1 MDVEQNIKS
10 GKGKMK
16 IYKLK
21 KINHISLILSKCFY
35 KVGWFA
41 PGRWLGYFRQ
51 KRTLPFL
58 ENAGKEL
65 LDKDYS
71 YNAEAIPAE
80 KLPVFFM
87 WFQGENNL
95 PIVIEKCL
103 ESIRKNIPDR
113 KIIIITRQN
122 IKEYTDLPDY
132 ILQKVDDGSI
142 TKTFFSDIARA
153 ALLYKN
159 GGTWA
164 DAAIYLTKQVPSS
177 YFDKQYYCPA
187 GIISEHKKDFR
198 YLFNGT
204 KGWNVSFQGTNQ
216 KGFPLYDF
224 LFHFYCK
231 YFSEYPTHA
240 DYFMN
245 DYMMSLFCKHNKQ
258 FRDILNN
265 QQENNQ
271 REFELALMMN
281 KTLSE
286 RTKNKLQ
293 KLLDSNYIHKLTYRK
308 NWQPEIH
315 GKETVYSLFLD
326 EKLIIN

>member
-1 MDVEQNIKS
+1 MNI
-10 GKGKMK
+10 
-16 IYKLK
+16 YRLK
-21 KINHISLILSKCFY
+21 KLNHFSLILSKCFF
-35 KVGWFA
+35 KIGWYT

-58 ENAGKEL
+58 EKIGQEL

-71 YNAEAIPAE
+71 YEGQTLNSKE
-80 KLPVFFM
+80 LPIFFM
-87 WFQGENNL
+87 WFQGEDNL
-95 PIVIEKCL
+95 PLVIQKCL

-113 KIIIITRQN
+113 KVIIITRQN
-122 IKEYTDLPDY
+122 IQQYSDIPDY
-132 ILQKVDDGSI
+132 ILEKVDNGSI

-153 ALLYKN
+153 GLLYKN
-159 GGTWA
+159 GGTWV
-164 DAAIYLTKQVPSS
+164 DAAIFLTKQIPDE
-177 YFDKQYYCPA
+177 YFDKQYYCPS

-258 FRDILNN
+258 FWDILNN
-265 QQENNQ
+265 QPANNQ
-271 REFELALMMN
+271 REFDLALMMN
-281 KTLSE
+281 KILTAS
-286 RTKNKLQ
+286 NKKKLE
-293 KLLDSNYIHKLTYRK
+293 KLLDSTFIHKLTYRK
-308 NWQPEIH
+308 NWVPEKNS
-315 GKETVYSLFLD
+315 KETVFGYIMKD
-326 EKLIIN
+326 

>member
-1 MDVEQNIKS
+1 MN
-10 GKGKMK
+10 
-16 IYKLK
+16 YLKLK
-21 KINHISLILSKCFY
+21 KINNLSLILSKCFY
-35 KVGWFA
+35 KVKVFF

-58 ENAGKEL
+58 EQIGLEL

-71 YNAEAIPAE
+71 YDGNPLPVSQ
-80 KLPVFFM
+80 LPVFFM

-95 PIVIEKCL
+95 PPVIQKCL
-103 ESIRKNIPDR
+103 ESIRKNMPDR
-113 KIIIITRQN
+113 KVIIITRKN
-122 IKEYTDLPDY
+122 ITQYTDIPDY

-164 DAAIYLTKQVPSS
+164 DAAIYLTKKVPQEYYERS
-177 YFDKQYYCPA
+177 YYCPA
-187 GIISEHKKDFR
+187 GIYSEHKKDFR

-231 YFSEYPTHA
+231 YFSEYSTHV

-245 DYMMSLFCKHNKQ
+245 DFMMSLFCKHNPTFKK
-258 FRDILNN
+258 LLKE
-265 QQENNQ
+265 QQKNNQ
-271 REFELALMMN
+271 REFDLALMMN
-281 KTLSE
+281 KTLTE
-286 RTKNKLQ
+286 KNRKKLDR
-293 KLLDSNYIHKLTYRK
+293 LLKENFIHKLTYRK
-308 NWQPEIH
+308 NWKTEH
-315 GKETVYSLFLD
+315 KGKKTVYSLLLED
-326 EKLIIN
+326 NL

>member
-1 MDVEQNIKS
+1 MRMSEFMN
-10 GKGKMK
+10 
-16 IYKLK
+16 IYKIK
-21 KINHISLILSKCFY
+21 KINHYSLILSKCFF
-35 KVGWFA
+35 KVGWFT

-58 ENAGKEL
+58 EEFGKDL
-65 LDKDYS
+65 LDKEYS
-71 YNAEAIPAE
+71 YEGTQLPLE
-80 KLPVFFM
+80 ELPVFFM
-87 WFQGENNL
+87 WFQGENEL
-95 PIVIEKCL
+95 PVVIKKCL
-103 ESIRKNIPDR
+103 ESIRKNIPNR
-113 KIIIITRQN
+113 KVIIITRQN

-159 GGTWA
+159 GGTWV
-164 DAAIYLTKQVPSS
+164 DAAIYLTKQVPDS
-177 YFDKQYYCPA
+177 YFNKQYYCPA

-224 LFHFYCK
+224 LFHFYNK
-231 YFSEYPTHA
+231 YFAEYQTHA

-258 FRDILNN
+258 FWDILNN
-265 QQENNQ
+265 QEANNQ
-271 REFELALMMN
+271 REFDLALMMN
-281 KTLSE
+281 KRLNDKTNRKL
-286 RTKNKLQ
+286 KN
-293 KLLDSNYIHKLTYRK
+293 LLESNFIHKLTYRK
-308 NWQPEIH
+308 NWKTEIN
-315 GKETVYSLFLD
+315 GIKTVYNSF
-326 EKLIIN
+326 INSNF

>member
-1 MDVEQNIKS
+1 MN
-10 GKGKMK
+10 
-16 IYKLK
+16 YLRLK
-21 KINHISLILSKCFY
+21 KLNHYSLILSKCFF
-35 KVGWFA
+35 KVKWFT

-58 ENAGKEL
+58 ESIGKEL

-71 YNAEAIPAE
+71 YDGQ
-80 KLPVFFM
+80 KLPVQDLPIFFM

-95 PIVIEKCL
+95 PVVIQKCL

-113 KIIIITRQN
+113 KVIIITREN
-122 IKEYTDLPDY
+122 ITQYSDIPDY
-132 ILQKVDDGSI
+132 ILQMVDEGSI

-159 GGTWA
+159 GGTWV
-164 DAAIYLTKQVPSS
+164 DAAIYLTKQIPDS

-204 KGWNVSFQGTNQ
+204 KGWNVSFQGTDQ
-216 KGFPLYDF
+216 KEFPLYDF

-231 YFSEYPTHA
+231 YFSEYPTHV

-258 FRDILNN
+258 FWDILNN
-265 QQENNQ
+265 QQENNI
-271 REFELALMMN
+271 REFDLALMMN
-281 KTLSE
+281 KIL
-286 RTKNKLQ
+286 NKSNEK
-293 KLLDSNYIHKLTYRK
+293 KLEQLLNNTFIHKLTYRK
-308 NWQPEIH
+308 NWQPEI
-315 GKETVYSLFLD
+315 KNQKTVYSLFLD
-326 EKLIIN
+326 SRF

>member
-1 MDVEQNIKS
+1 MRMSKN
-10 GKGKMK
+10 MN
-16 IYKLK
+16 IYKIK
-21 KINHISLILSKCFY
+21 KLNHYSLILSKCFY
-35 KVGWFA
+35 KVGFFT

-58 ENAGKEL
+58 EEFGKEL

-71 YNAEAIPAE
+71 YQGKPLELKE
-80 KLPVFFM
+80 LPVFFM
-87 WFQGENNL
+87 WFQGEKEL
-95 PIVIEKCL
+95 PPVLQKCL
-103 ESIRKNIPDR
+103 ESIRKNIPNR

-132 ILQKVDDGSI
+132 ILEKVDNGSI

-159 GGTWA
+159 GGTWV
-164 DAAIYLTKQVPSS
+164 DAAIYLTKEIPDS
-177 YFDKQYYCPA
+177 YFNKQYYCPA

-224 LFHFYCK
+224 LFHFYNK
-231 YFSEYPTHA
+231 YFAEYPTHA

-258 FRDILNN
+258 FWDILNN
-265 QQENNQ
+265 QEENN
-271 REFELALMMN
+271 RYEFDLALLMN
-281 KTLSE
+281 KKLNKQ
-286 RTKNKLQ
+286 TKFKLQ
-293 KLLDSNYIHKLTYRK
+293 KLLDSNFIHKLTYRK
-308 NWQPEIH
+308 NWKREIN
-315 GKETVYSLFLD
+315 GIKTVYNSFLNSD
-326 EKLIIN
+326 F

>member
-1 MDVEQNIKS
+1 MN
-10 GKGKMK
+10 
-16 IYKLK
+16 YLRLK
-21 KINHISLILSKCFY
+21 KLNHYSLILSKCFF
-35 KVGWFA
+35 KVKWFT

-58 ENAGKEL
+58 ESIGKEL

-71 YNAEAIPAE
+71 YDRQ
-80 KLPVFFM
+80 KLPIQDLPIFFM

-95 PIVIEKCL
+95 PVVIQKCL
-103 ESIRKNIPDR
+103 ESIRKHIPNR
-113 KIIIITRQN
+113 KVIIITREN
-122 IKEYTDLPDY
+122 ITQYSDIPDY
-132 ILQKVDDGSI
+132 ILQLVDEGSI

-159 GGTWA
+159 GGTWV
-164 DAAIYLTKQVPSS
+164 DAAIYLTKQIPDS

-204 KGWNVSFQGTNQ
+204 KGWNVSFQGTDQ
-216 KGFPLYDF
+216 KEFPLYDF

-231 YFSEYPTHA
+231 YFSEYPTHV

-258 FRDILNN
+258 FWDILNN
-265 QQENNQ
+265 QQENNI
-271 REFELALMMN
+271 REFDLALMMN
-281 KTLSE
+281 KIL
-286 RTKNKLQ
+286 NKSNEK
-293 KLLDSNYIHKLTYRK
+293 KLEQLLNNTFIHKLTYRK
-308 NWQPEIH
+308 NWQPEI
-315 GKETVYSLFLD
+315 KNQKTVYSLFLD
-326 EKLIIN
+326 SRF

>member
-1 MDVEQNIKS
+1 MN
-10 GKGKMK
+10 

-21 KINHISLILSKCFY
+21 KINHYSLILSKCFFKLGLY
-35 KVGWFA
+35 T

-58 ENAGKEL
+58 ESVGNEL
-65 LDKDYS
+65 LNKDYS
-71 YNAEAIPAE
+71 YEGERIPLID
-80 KLPVFFM
+80 LPVFFM

-95 PIVIEKCL
+95 PLVIQKCL

-113 KIIIITRQN
+113 KVIIITRQN

-142 TKTFFSDIARA
+142 TKTFFSDIARS

-159 GGTWA
+159 GGTWV
-164 DAAIYLTKQVPSS
+164 DAAIYLTKQIPDS

-216 KGFPLYDF
+216 KRFPLYDF

-231 YFSEYPTHA
+231 YFSEYNTHV

-258 FRDILNN
+258 FWNILNN
-265 QQENNQ
+265 QPENNV
-271 REFELALMMN
+271 REFDLALMMN
-281 KTLSE
+281 KTLNS
-286 RTKNKLQ
+286 TNQKKLE
-293 KLLDSNYIHKLTYRK
+293 KLLDNTYIHKLTYRK
-308 NWQPEIH
+308 NWKTEIKKH
-315 GKETVYSLFLD
+315 VTIYGHIIFNKE
-326 EKLIIN
+326 

>member
-1 MDVEQNIKS
+1 MNIC
-10 GKGKMK
+10 
-16 IYKLK
+16 KLK
-21 KINHISLILSKCFY
+21 KINHYSLILSKCFY
-35 KVGWFA
+35 KVGWYT

-51 KRTLPFL
+51 KRTFPFL
-58 ENAGKEL
+58 EKIGQELLNKEYSYEGQSIDSKEL
-65 LDKDYS
+65 P
-71 YNAEAIPAE
+71 I
-80 KLPVFFM
+80 FFM

-95 PIVIEKCL
+95 PVVIQKCL

-113 KIIIITRQN
+113 KVIIITREN
-122 IKEYTDLPDY
+122 IKQYCDMPDY

-164 DAAIYLTKQVPSS
+164 DAAIYLTKQIPAV
-177 YFDKQYYCPA
+177 YCNKQYYCPA

-224 LFHFYCK
+224 LFNFYCK
-231 YFSEYPTHA
+231 YFAEYPTHA

-245 DYMMSLFCKHNKQ
+245 DYMMSLFCKHNKT
-258 FRDILNN
+258 FWNILNN
-265 QQENNQ
+265 QAANNE
-271 REFELALMMN
+271 REFDLALMMN
-281 KTLSE
+281 KPLNIS
-286 RTKNKLQ
+286 NKKKLH
-293 KLLDSNYIHKLTYRK
+293 KLLENTFIHKLTYRK
-308 NWQPEIH
+308 NWQLKKNNIP
-315 GKETVYSLFLD
+315 TVYSLLYNST
-326 EKLIIN
+326 L

>member
-1 MDVEQNIKS
+1 MNIY
-10 GKGKMK
+10 
-16 IYKLK
+16 ILK
-21 KINHISLILSKCFY
+21 KINHISLTLSKCFY
-35 KVGWFA
+35 KIGLFT

-58 ENAGKEL
+58 EQIGKEL
-65 LDKDYS
+65 LEKEYS
-71 YNAEAIPAE
+71 YEGNALSSEE
-80 KLPVFFM
+80 LPVFFM

-95 PIVIEKCL
+95 PIVIQKCL
-103 ESIRKNIPDR
+103 ESIRENIPNR
-113 KIIIITRQN
+113 KVIIITREN

-164 DAAIYLTKQVPSS
+164 DAAIFLTKPVSPEYFNSS
-177 YFDKQYYCPA
+177 YYCPC

-204 KGWNVSFQGTNQ
+204 KGWNVSFQGTN
-216 KGFPLYDF
+216 KKHFPLYDF

-231 YFSEYPTHA
+231 YFSEYNTHV

-245 DYMMSLFCKHNKQ
+245 DYMMSLFCKHNKTFWKLLDEQ
-258 FRDILNN
+258 AT
-265 QQENNQ
+265 NNQ
-271 REFELALMMN
+271 REFDLALMMN
-281 KTLSE
+281 KVLNS
-286 RTKNKLQ
+286 KNKKKLE
-293 KLLDSNYIHKLTYRK
+293 KLLEQNYIHKLTYRK
-308 NWQPEIH
+308 NWQRIRHNNKTIYDFVCFNNE
-315 GKETVYSLFLD
+315 
-326 EKLIIN
+326 

>member
-1 MDVEQNIKS
+1 MRMSKN
-10 GKGKMK
+10 MN
-16 IYKLK
+16 IYKIK
-21 KINHISLILSKCFY
+21 KLNHYSLILSKCFY
-35 KVGWFA
+35 KAGFFT

-58 ENAGKEL
+58 EEFGKEL

-71 YNAEAIPAE
+71 YQGQPLELNE
-80 KLPVFFM
+80 LPVFFM
-87 WFQGENNL
+87 WFQGGKEL
-95 PIVIEKCL
+95 PPVIQRCL
-103 ESIRKNIPDR
+103 ESIRKNIPKR

-132 ILQKVDDGSI
+132 ILEKVDNGSI

-159 GGTWA
+159 GGTWV
-164 DAAIYLTKQVPSS
+164 DAAIYLTKQIPDS
-177 YFDKQYYCPA
+177 YCNKEYYCPA

-231 YFSEYPTHA
+231 YFSEYPTHI

-245 DYMMSLFCKHNKQ
+245 DYMMSLFCKHNKR
-258 FRDILNN
+258 FWNILNN
-265 QQENNQ
+265 QSENNK
-271 REFELALMMN
+271 REFDLALMMN
-281 KTLSE
+281 KTLNLS
-286 RTKNKLQ
+286 NKKKLEE
-293 KLLDSNYIHKLTYRK
+293 LLDNTFIHKLTYRK
-308 NWQPEIH
+308 NWKLIKNN
-315 GKETVYSLFLD
+315 KETIFSLLYNS
-326 EKLIIN
+326 KI

>member
-1 MDVEQNIKS
+1 MNL
-10 GKGKMK
+10 
-16 IYKLK
+16 YKLK
-21 KINHISLILSKCFY
+21 KINHYSLILSKCFY
-35 KVGWFA
+35 KVGWYT

-58 ENAGKEL
+58 EKIGQEL
-65 LDKDYS
+65 LDKEYS
-71 YNAEAIPAE
+71 YEGRALDSKN
-80 KLPVFFM
+80 LPIFFM

-95 PIVIEKCL
+95 PVVIQKCL

-113 KIIIITRQN
+113 KVIIITREN
-122 IKEYTDLPDY
+122 INQYADIPDY

-164 DAAIYLTKQVPSS
+164 DAAIYLTKKIPSD

-224 LFHFYCK
+224 LYHFYCK

-245 DYMMSLFCKHNKQ
+245 DYMMSLFCKHNKT
-258 FRDILNN
+258 FWNILNN
-265 QQENNQ
+265 QETNNE
-271 REFELALMMN
+271 REFDLALMMN
-281 KTLSE
+281 KRL
-286 RTKNKLQ
+286 NKSNETRLHR
-293 KLLDSNYIHKLTYRK
+293 LLNNTFIHKLTYRK
-308 NWQPEIH
+308 NWKTEINNS
-315 GKETVYSLFLD
+315 KTVYSLFLTSD
-326 EKLIIN
+326 FKE

>member
-1 MDVEQNIKS
+1 MN
-10 GKGKMK
+10 
-16 IYKLK
+16 YLKLK
-21 KINHISLILSKCFY
+21 KLNHDSLILSKCFY
-35 KVGWFA
+35 KAGWFA

-58 ENAGKEL
+58 EQIGKEL
-65 LDKDYS
+65 LDKEYS
-71 YNAEAIPAE
+71 YDGQPIPAE
-80 KLPVFFM
+80 ELPIFFM
-87 WFQGENNL
+87 WFQGENEL
-95 PIVIEKCL
+95 PEVIQKCL
-103 ESIRKNIPDR
+103 ESIRKNIPNR
-113 KIIIITRQN
+113 KVIIITREN
-122 IKEYTDLPDY
+122 ITQYSALPDY

-164 DAAIYLTKQVPSS
+164 DAAIFLTKEVPSS
-177 YFDKQYYCPA
+177 YFEKSYYCPS

-231 YFSEYPTHA
+231 YFSEYNTHV

-245 DYMMSLFCKHNKQ
+245 DYMMSLFCKHNQ
-258 FRDILNN
+258 TFYNLLQN
-265 QQENNQ
+265 QDLNNQ
-271 REFELALMMN
+271 REFDLALMMN
-281 KTLSE
+281 K
-286 RTKNKLQ
+286 KLTSRNQ
-293 KLLDSNYIHKLTYRK
+293 EKLEELLKDNFIHKLTYRK
-308 NWQPEIH
+308 NWKPEKN
-315 GKETVYSLFLD
+315 GKKTIYSLF
-326 EKLIIN
+326 INQD

>member
-1 MDVEQNIKS
+1 MN
-10 GKGKMK
+10 
-16 IYKLK
+16 YLRLK
-21 KINHISLILSKCFY
+21 KLNHYSLILSKCFF
-35 KVGWFA
+35 KVKWFT

-58 ENAGKEL
+58 ESIGKEL

-71 YNAEAIPAE
+71 YDGQ
-80 KLPVFFM
+80 KLPIQDLPIFFM

-95 PIVIEKCL
+95 PVVIQKCL

-113 KIIIITRQN
+113 KVIIITREN
-122 IKEYTDLPDY
+122 ITQYSDIPDY
-132 ILQKVDDGSI
+132 ILQLVDEGSI

-159 GGTWA
+159 GGTWV
-164 DAAIYLTKQVPSS
+164 DAAIYLTKQIPDS

-204 KGWNVSFQGTNQ
+204 KGWNVSFQGTDQ
-216 KGFPLYDF
+216 KEFPLYDF

-231 YFSEYPTHA
+231 YFSEYPTHV

-258 FRDILNN
+258 FWDILNN
-265 QQENNQ
+265 QQENNI
-271 REFELALMMN
+271 REFDLALMMN
-281 KTLSE
+281 KTL
-286 RTKNKLQ
+286 NKSNKEKLE
-293 KLLDSNYIHKLTYRK
+293 KLLNNTFIHKLTYRK
-308 NWQPEIH
+308 NWQPEI
-315 GKETVYSLFLD
+315 KNQKTVYSLFLD
-326 EKLIIN
+326 SRF